1 MDELMLL
8 REILWDI
15 CPDEDEQDDIIAD
28 WEGDEEDE
36 MG

>member
-1 MDELMLL
+1 MEELMLL

-15 CPDEDEQDDIIAD
+15 CPDDEQDELIAD

-36 MG
+36 VG